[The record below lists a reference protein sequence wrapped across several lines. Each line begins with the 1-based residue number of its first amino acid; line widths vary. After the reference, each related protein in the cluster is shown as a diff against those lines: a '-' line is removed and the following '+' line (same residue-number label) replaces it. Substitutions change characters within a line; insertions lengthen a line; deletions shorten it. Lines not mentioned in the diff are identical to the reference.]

1 MVPRFLLAVMLAAPH
16 GRAERLPSEQIA
28 AAVVVETIAIPSP
41 SEFLIAVDKQCE
53 PNWAKHSRPA
63 SPAGTPDR
71 EHLAAQLGVIYA
83 DCHIAIEAGDAQ
95 SIRNSVR
102 DLSAI
107 AKKLNI
113 GADTVARVRSIDDFA
128 AAAEWNS
135 LREEL
140 DAMRND
146 LRLAMLA
153 QRDDDL
159 LVIASV
165 GSFNRQIEVV
175 SAILA
180 EDWSPQRAVV
190 LDLSPTAEHLVERL
204 DGLPEKSRNS
214 PFVAG
219 LSAALARYHGIM
231 GSWRRGQPKKEEVTE
246 IASTANGISR
256 SAFEEPRAKN

>member
-1 MVPRFLLAVMLAAPH
+1 MRLGKALAFLLAAVPLH
-16 GRAERLPSEQIA
+16 AERLAPQEIA
-28 AAVVVETIAIPSP
+28 SAAVVETIAIPSP

-53 PNWAKHSRPA
+53 PNWAKHNKPSAPVPT
-63 SPAGTPDR
+63 SDR
-71 EHLAAQLGVIYA
+71 EHMAAQLGMLYA

-95 SIRNSVR
+95 SVSNSVR
-102 DLSAI
+102 DLAAV

-113 GADTVARVRSIDDFA
+113 GADTVARLGSIDDLA
-128 AAAEWNS
+128 DSADWNS
-135 LREEL
+135 LRQEL

-165 GSFNRQIEVV
+165 GSFNRQVEVAAEV
-175 SAILA
+175 LA
-180 EDWSPQRAVV
+180 EDWSPRRAAV
-190 LDLSPTAEHLVERL
+190 LDLSPTAAHLVDRL

-214 PFVAG
+214 PFVSE

-231 GSWRRGQPKKEEVTE
+231 GSWRRGQPKKEQVLE
-246 IASTANGISR
+246 IASTARGVSHA
-256 SAFEEPRAKN
+256 AFGEPKK

>member
-1 MVPRFLLAVMLAAPH
+1 MSPGISLALLLAAAPVH
-16 GRAERLPSEQIA
+16 AERLTPPETA
-28 AAVVVETIAIPSP
+28 RAVVVETIAIPSP

-53 PNWAKHSRPA
+53 PNWAKHNKPSAPA
-63 SPAGTPDR
+63 PTPDR
-71 EHLAAQLGVIYA
+71 EHMAAQLGILYT

-95 SIRNSVR
+95 SVRNSVR
-102 DLSAI
+102 DLAAI

-113 GADTVARVRSIDDFA
+113 EADTVARLGSIDDLAGA
-128 AAAEWNS
+128 ADWNS
-135 LREEL
+135 LRQEL

-165 GSFNRQIEVV
+165 GSFNRQVEVG

-180 EDWSPQRAVV
+180 EGWSPQRAAV
-190 LDLSPTAEHLVERL
+190 LDLSPTAAHLVDRL

-214 PFVAG
+214 PFVSE

-231 GSWRRGQPKKEEVTE
+231 GAWRRGQPQKAEVLE
-246 IASTANGISR
+246 LAAAASGISR
-256 SAFEEPRAKN
+256 AAFEQPRPKE